1 MHELRVFA
9 YDESVLRTVQIGGEP
24 WFVGKDV
31 AGALGYVNPKKA
43 LEDHVDEEDKQI
55 FQRSR
60 NVTFENQPV
69 AFDVPNRGLTII
81 NESGMYSLI
90 FGSRLTEA
98 KKFKRWVTSE
108 VLPALR
114 KTGAYSVGAPA
125 PSPSDRTEALA
136 ALAKSLAEVR
146 RLHKAGLVT
155 AEDANR
161 MARSAFGMA
170 GAPVQDASIVL
181 DDSELATSVRAF
193 FRERVAF
200 RLVGRPVSSRKL
212 YEAWREYSGAQNV
225 TRRVFSGKVRR
236 LFPSLVFKQLRS
248 AENGRPEWHFCG
260 IALRPQKPSKEK
272 QTQLE
277 ENE

>member
-31 AGALGYVNPKKA
+31 ATALAYSNPRDA
-43 LEDHVDEEDKQI
+43 LAKHVDEEDKG
-55 FQRSR
+55 
-60 NVTFENQPV
+60 V
-69 AFDVPNRGLTII
+69 AKCDTLGGQQDLTII

-90 FGSRLTEA
+90 FGSRLAEA

-170 GAPVQDASIVL
+170 GAPVQDAHIVL

-260 IALRPQKPSKEK
+260 IALRPQKQSKEK
-272 QTQLE
+272 QTQVE
-277 ENE
+277 ANE